1 MQSLKDL
8 YGDYSNQVAILG
20 IAASPI
26 DDENSIRRYAERQGY
41 PWDMAEF
48 DVHLSNEYGI
58 NSHASAVVIN
68 GSGVITYRKGYPN
81 GLSTR
86 EWREVLDEVSGG

>member
-1 MQSLKDL
+1 MRSLKDL
-8 YGDYSNQVAILG
+8 YGDYSDHVAVLA
-20 IAASPI
+20 IAFSPF
-26 DDENSIRRYAERQGY
+26 DDERSIRRYAESQGY
-41 PWDMAEF
+41 PWDMAES
-48 DVHLSNEYGI
+48 DVGLSNEYGV

-86 EWREVLDEVSGG
+86 EWRDVLDEVTG

>member
-8 YGDYSNQVAILG
+8 YGDYSDRVAVLA

-26 DDENSIRRYAERQGY
+26 DDESSIRRYAERQGY
-41 PWDMAEF
+41 PWGMAAF

-58 NSHASAVVIN
+58 NTHASAVVIN
-68 GSGVITYRKGYPN
+68 GNGVITYRKGYPN

-86 EWREVLDEVSGG
+86 EWREALDGVAGG

>member
-1 MQSLKDL
+1 MRNLKDV
-8 YGDYSNQVAILG
+8 YGDYEDQVAVLA
-20 IAASPI
+20 IAFSPF
-26 DDENSIRRYAERQGY
+26 DDESSIRRYAESRGY
-41 PWDMAEF
+41 PWDMAES
-48 DVHLSNEYGI
+48 DVLLSNEYGV

-86 EWREVLDEVSGG
+86 EWREVLDEVTGG